1 MSFSHIL
8 ILVIIAVIVV
18 PPDKLPELARQ
29 VARFFNEI
37 RRTTGGLWNEIKKDA
52 VYKPTDVVKETPPKS
67 DPRPSE
73 ENKNHES

>member
-37 RRTTGGLWNEIKKDA
+37 RRTTGGLWNEIKKDV
-52 VYKPTDVVKETPPKS
+52 VYKPADVVKETPPKS
-67 DPRPSE
+67 DSLPSE